1 MTQPTL
7 SRQLIQLEEELGV
20 RLFDRSSHN
29 IVLTEDGML
38 LRRRAEEIIG
48 LAEKT
53 KRGLTHEEECIAGEI
68 SIGCAETKNMSYLSQ
83 KIVQFR
89 EQYPGVIFDIYTANA
104 DDVKERIENGILD
117 MGLMIEPVE
126 ISKYHFKKMPYRE
139 RWCIL
144 MRKDCPLAKKER
156 IEPKDL
162 TQVPLLI
169 TSRKS
174 VKNELESWFGK
185 KNSAT
190 QQPSAN
196 LLNIFSLHCEA
207 VCGFCGIWQGFFQ
220 AAWFRGHGLNRL
232 LWLFHNTSTCNQ
244 AYQEFPEAL
253 PSVPAEFHAAYKIIQ
268 GAVQS
273 FHRPVGQMYS
283 RISFKDIPAFFKQL
297 MIFNQP

>member
-1 MTQPTL
+1 MELRVLNYFLMVAREENITRAASILHVTQPTL
-7 SRQLIQLEEELGV
+7 SRQLMQLEDELGV

-48 LAEKT
+48 LADKT
-53 KRGLTHEEECIAGEI
+53 KKELMHEEECITGEI

-174 VKNELESWFGK
+174 VKNELESWFGVYY
-185 KNSAT
+185 
-190 QQPSAN
+190 QQ
-196 LLNIFSLHCEA
+196 LNIVA
-207 VCGFCGIWQGFFQ
+207 
-220 AAWFRGHGLNRL
+220 
-232 LWLFHNTSTCNQ
+232 TCNLSYINHSIMVENGIGV
-244 AYQEFPEAL
+244 ALVHEFDNNNEAL
-253 PSVPAEFHAAYKIIQ
+253 CLRPIEPELVNASVLVWKKEQRNAAAVRKFIEYIQ
-268 GAVQS
+268 S
-273 FHRPVGQMYS
+273 S
-283 RISFKDIPAFFKQL
+283 L
-297 MIFNQP
+297 